1 VAYTK
6 EELAKFAAEAAELR
20 SKAQKLQDEQRKL
33 HESGSTNSDRY
44 YLLAVEIKEL
54 RAEAAK
60 VYAPVLDAMEED
72 IKNNS

>member
-20 SKAQKLQDEQRKL
+20 SKAQTLQDEQRKL